1 MKTSLYLI
9 VPLLFFACTVKNASV
24 TDTAKADST
33 AVSAMLDSFHRA
45 AAVADFEM
53 YFSFFA
59 DDAVFAGTDATER
72 WDKKTFMAWAK
83 PFFDRK
89 KAWDFSAVKRHIYF
103 SENMETGW
111 FDELLQTQ
119 MKICRGS
126 GVVVKENNRW
136 LIKQYILSM
145 TIPNRNTQQVV
156 MLKTAEEDSLLN
168 ELILSFSNQ
177 K

>member
-1 MKTSLYLI
+1 MKHLFIILTCM
-9 VPLLFFACTVKNASV
+9 VLLNSSCTVNNSTVSGNK
-24 TDTAKADST
+24 KADST

-45 AAVADFEM
+45 AAVADFDV

-59 DDAVFAGTDATER
+59 NDAVFAGTDATER
-72 WDKKTFMAWAK
+72 WDKKSFMDWAK

-89 KAWDFSAVKRHIYF
+89 KAWDFTAVKRHIYF

-145 TIPNRNTQQVV
+145 TIPNRNTREVV

-168 ELILSFSNQ
+168 VYML
-177 K
+177 

>member
-1 MKTSLYLI
+1 MKIPLYI
-9 VPLLFFACTVKNASV
+9 FILLLLSACTLKNASV
-24 TDTAKADST
+24 TDNAKADST

-45 AAVADFEM
+45 AAVADFDV

-59 DDAVFAGTDATER
+59 DDVVFAGTDATER

-89 KAWDFSAVKRHIYF
+89 KAWDFRAVTRHIYF

-119 MKICRGS
+119 MKLCRAS

-145 TIPNRNTQQVV
+145 TIPNRHTDSVV
-156 MLKTAEEDSLLN
+156 LLKTAEEDSLLN
-168 ELILSFSNQ
+168 VLMQ
-177 K
+177 